1 MDIDESMTKCLGRF
15 AIFKLFV
22 VELSC
27 VPGSLLASQIKSSF
41 ESTGEGLMDN
51 ALKEM
56 RGRGCN
62 TVRNTVRRLSPT

>member
-1 MDIDESMTKCLGRF
+1 MDIDESTTKCLGRF

-27 VPGSLLASQIKSSF
+27 VPGSLLASEIKGSF
-41 ESTGEGLMDN
+41 ENNFSTREGLMDK

-56 RGRGCN
+56 AAAIQ
-62 TVRNTVRRLSPT
+62 